1 MLRELAI
8 SIYLIIFKCIFAL
21 CKRAKMQYK
30 TTFVA
35 SFGGNIQDIMQ
46 ALRKEHPEH
55 PFVVLK
61 TNNCMVNFELPQ
73 KNILYFESKNIIH
86 FVRSIYHLATSSH
99 IIVDNYYG
107 FLAVTDFKDDATCV
121 QVWHAAGAIKQFGLE
136 DLSNVNRTS
145 KAMDRFKAVYHRFD
159 QVIVGS
165 DEMIDIYKRSFE
177 LPQER
182 YVKTGIPR
190 TDFFYNVTEKQNAI
204 STLKKEF
211 PIINDKKVILYAPT
225 YRDNELSKAHIQLDI
240 KKLYDAFKYEYVI
253 LLRLH
258 PAVSGNF
265 ENKYHGFI
273 YNVSGYHSIN
283 ELLTITDIL
292 ITDYSSIPFEYSI
305 LNRPM
310 IFYAY
315 DLEEYAKE
323 RGLWKDYIDRVPG
336 PVVQTMDEL
345 VRVLKNKDFQLEK
358 VQPFAMSWNQYS
370 NGNSAKNFV
379 EYFYK

>member
-8 SIYLIIFKCIFAL
+8 SIYLIIFKCIFDL

-107 FLAVTDFKDDATCV
+107 FLAVTDFKDDATCI

-370 NGNSAKNFV
+370 NGNSTKNFID
-379 EYFYK
+379 YFYK

>member
-8 SIYLIIFKCIFAL
+8 SIYLLIFNLLFSL
-21 CKRAKMQYK
+21 CKRAKIQNK

-35 SFGGNIQDIMQ
+35 SFGGNIQKIKQ
-46 ALRKEHPEH
+46 TLKNEFPTHQI
-55 PFVVLK
+55 VILK
-61 TNNCMVNFELPQ
+61 TNNCKVNFDQTQETV
-73 KNILYFESKNIIH
+73 LYFESKNIIH
-86 FVRSIYHLATSSH
+86 FIKSIYHLATSSH

-107 FLAVTDFKDDATCV
+107 FLAVTDFKDETTCI

-136 DLSNVNRTS
+136 DLSNVNRTP
-145 KAMDRFKAVYHRFD
+145 KAMDRFKAVYNRFD
-159 QVIVGS
+159 YVIVGS
-165 DEMIDIYKRSFE
+165 DEMLDIYKRSFG
-177 LPQER
+177 LSQVR

-190 TDFFYNVTEKQNAI
+190 TDFFYDRIAKQNAMSI
-204 STLKKEF
+204 LYKKF

-225 YRDNELSKAHIQLDI
+225 YRENELSNATIQLDI
-240 KKLYDAFKYEYVI
+240 KKLYDTFKYEYVI

-265 ENKYHGFI
+265 ENKYHGFV

-310 IFYAY
+310 LFYAY
-315 DLEEYAKE
+315 DFKEYAKE
-323 RGLWKDYIDRVPG
+323 RGIWKDYIERVPG
-336 PVVQTMDEL
+336 PVV
-345 VRVLKNKDFQLEK
+345 
-358 VQPFAMSWNQYS
+358 
-370 NGNSAKNFV
+370 
-379 EYFYK
+379 